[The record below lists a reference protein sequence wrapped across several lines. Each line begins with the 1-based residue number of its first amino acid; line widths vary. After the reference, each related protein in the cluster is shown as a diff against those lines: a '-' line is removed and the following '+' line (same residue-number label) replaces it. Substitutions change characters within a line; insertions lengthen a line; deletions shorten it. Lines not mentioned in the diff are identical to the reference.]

1 MGVYF
6 RESVYRYRCT
16 YIFLSLNNVCGLSKV
31 FLCTSFIPHNI
42 QVKSEFIIS
51 HFLLKDKTEAQGN
64 SIIDNN
70 ITKKLKLIVHPFKL
84 FTSGTM

>member
-64 SIIDNN
+64 SIINNN
-70 ITKKLKLIVHPFKL
+70 ITKKLKFIVHPFK
-84 FTSGTM
+84 SYANGTM